1 MHVLRL
7 LRGAPP
13 GPRSHPPPSRPA
25 RHTPNQPD
33 ARASGALLW
42 MIWVEEVSRRRTGA
56 PLVKASNYE
65 KRLRYIR
72 RIEATAMRLT
82 NKAKAEPDPEKRHVL
97 AEAAVKLWQTARKLR
112 EQAEGD
118 P

>member
-1 MHVLRL
+1 M
-7 LRGAPP
+7 
-13 GPRSHPPPSRPA
+13 
-25 RHTPNQPD
+25 
-33 ARASGALLW
+33 ARAS
-42 MIWVEEVSRRRTGA
+42 
-56 PLVKASNYE
+56 NYD

-82 NKAKAEPDPEKRHVL
+82 NKAKAEPDPDKRHIL

>member
-1 MHVLRL
+1 M
-7 LRGAPP
+7 
-13 GPRSHPPPSRPA
+13 
-25 RHTPNQPD
+25 
-33 ARASGALLW
+33 
-42 MIWVEEVSRRRTGA
+42 
-56 PLVKASNYE
+56 VKASKNYE
-65 KRLRYIR
+65 KRLRYIH

-82 NKAKAEPDPEKRHVL
+82 NKAKAEPDPDKRHIL